1 MLPRRTEREDAL
13 HRARNPSENG
23 YAESL
28 NGQLR
33 AELLGREVL
42 DTLLKAEVLIDRW
55 RRNYNAVRPQSSLA
69 YRRPAPE
76 SRCPSPLASA
86 TPQQAD
92 RSAPLAGQ
100 P

>member
-1 MLPRRTEREDAL
+1 MLPRRSEREDAL
-13 HRARNPSENG
+13 HQARNPSENG

-28 NGQLR
+28 DGQLR

-42 DTLLKAEVLIDRW
+42 DALLEADVLIDRW
-55 RRNYNAVRPQSSLA
+55 RRTYHTVRPQSSLA

-76 SRCPSPLASA
+76 SRCPSPPASA
-86 TPQQAD
+86 TPQKAD
-92 RSAPLAGQ
+92 WSAPLAGQ